1 MWRTVWLSVLISTWL
16 SAAEQPIRAW
26 GQMLDHPNPMVMKL
40 LIRALDLTASEYG
53 DYHFVRSSEME
64 QGRAIRALQSGGM
77 DIAVFAPD
85 LERERTLLPVPIPVD
100 KGLLG
105 WRVCMIMPDRQQN
118 FLKIFSLNDW
128 RESGLI
134 IGQLNTWP
142 DTEILRS
149 NKLLVEE
156 TAIYEN
162 LFKMLSKGRFDC
174 FLRSVIEVE
183 DEFKKHPDFII
194 ESHLLFYYPLPLLYF
209 VTPSNPQLAQRIQ
222 IGLTRLIVLGEY
234 DRIIEQEVTGVVKRL
249 GLEQRRVIE
258 LKNYNLTP
266 FLKGVIDKTEIIPT
280 RKVID

>member
-1 MWRTVWLSVLISTWL
+1 MWRTVWLGVLISTWL

-40 LIRALDLTASEYG
+40 LIRALELTASEYG

-77 DIAVFAPD
+77 DIAVFAPN

-118 FLKIFSLNDW
+118 FLKISSLNDW

-142 DTEILRS
+142 DTEILRA

-209 VTPSNPQLAQRIQ
+209 VTPSNPQLAQRVQ
-222 IGLTRLIVLGEY
+222 IGLTRLIELGEY
-234 DRIIEQEVTGVVKRL
+234 DRIIEQEVTGVVERL

-258 LKNYNLTP
+258 LKNDNLTP
-266 FLKGVIDKTEIIPT
+266 FLKGVIDSAEIMSI
-280 RKVID
+280 RKMKN